1 MAASACGSVLH
12 ASSIRQ
18 PIGAA
23 LFLLLAMLLSSQYPV
38 LHRMARTC
46 SDSGTSSTCSSTCM
60 HSGSHKILLSTL
72 RQCLY
77 QHLSNIGDRHDHNGR
92 KAIYEIFRF
101 LVMVKVYA
109 PAHRLM
115 RGEYVSFDSMQRG
128 LIFTNG
134 HF

>member
-1 MAASACGSVLH
+1 MAASAWGSVLH
-12 ASSIRQ
+12 VSSIRQ

-23 LFLLLAMLLSSQYPV
+23 LFLLLAMLLSSRYPV

-46 SDSGTSSTCSSTCM
+46 SDSGTSSMCSSTCM

-77 QHLSNIGDRHDHNGR
+77 QYFSDVGDRRDHNGG

-101 LVMVKVYA
+101 RVMVKFYA

-115 RGEYVSFDSMQRG
+115 RGQYVSFDSMQRG
-128 LIFTNG
+128 LIFTDG
-134 HF
+134 RF